1 MTLPVEQLR
10 ILSHDLGKYLA
21 RAARN
26 FPDADPVPE
35 VLVEMMIRDVWGDEG
50 TDALGRFQKLVA
62 DAPTARIALADVEKD
77 LEALVA
83 LESAVRGFEPDA
95 VRRAATLCVKVD
107 ADLRRRLE
115 QQ

>member
-1 MTLPVEQLR
+1 MTPVEQLR
-10 ILSHDLGKYLA
+10 LLSHDLGKYLA

-35 VLVEMMIRDVWGDEG
+35 VLVEMMMRDVWGDEG

-62 DAPTARIALADVEKD
+62 DAPSVRLELADVEKD
-77 LEALVA
+77 LETLVG
-83 LESAVRGFEPDA
+83 LEAAVRGFEPKA
-95 VRRAATLCVKVD
+95 VRQAAALCVKVD

-115 QQ
+115 QRS